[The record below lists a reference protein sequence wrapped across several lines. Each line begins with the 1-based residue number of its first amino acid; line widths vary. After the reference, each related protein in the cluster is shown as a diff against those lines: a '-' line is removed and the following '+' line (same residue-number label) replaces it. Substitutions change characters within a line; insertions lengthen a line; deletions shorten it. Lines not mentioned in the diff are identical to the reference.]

1 MAYTPTALRVKGT
14 QSFGSLVQDQNR
26 IEMTGAIGNTLQ
38 SQDATATPVLS
49 PLTNGSASGF
59 ALTVPANAV
68 QCTIYCTTVAVTLLV
83 GEDSSYAQGM
93 FVPATT
99 YFTVDCARMANIYI
113 KPSSGTNTIYFQ
125 FKIV

>member
-1 MAYTPTALRVKGT
+1 MAYTPTGLRTKGI

-26 IEMTGAIGNTLQ
+26 VVMTGSVGNTVQ
-38 SQDATATPVLS
+38 SQDATATPVTS
-49 PLTNGSASGF
+49 PLTNGSGSGF
-59 ALTVPANAV
+59 VLTVPANAV
-68 QCTIYCTTVAVTLLV
+68 QCIFYCSTSLVTLQI

-99 YFTVDCARMANIYI
+99 YFTIDCARMANIYV

-125 FKIV
+125 FKLV